1 MQYAMKKEWKTK
13 RTNAQRDKQKRR
25 REREREFD
33 RDEGRRGH
41 QSERDL
47 WETGEQRA
55 ERALQMITWRETQQW

>member
-1 MQYAMKKEWKTK
+1 MQYAMKEEWKTK
-13 RTNAQRDKQKRR
+13 RTNAQRDKQRE
-25 REREREFD
+25 REREREFG

-55 ERALQMITWRETQQW
+55 GRALQMIT